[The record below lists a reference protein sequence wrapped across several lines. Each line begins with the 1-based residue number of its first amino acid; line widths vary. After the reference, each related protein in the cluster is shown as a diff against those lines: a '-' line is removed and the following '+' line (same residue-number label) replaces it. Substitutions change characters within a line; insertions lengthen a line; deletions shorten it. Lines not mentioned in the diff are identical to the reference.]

1 MIRVVD
7 CGVIDYGT
15 AWNTQRRYF
24 DGLLAETAER
34 SAEPVVD
41 KHEESGEKARGVL
54 MLCEHPHV
62 YTLGK
67 SGHANNLLVSETFLK
82 SIGAS
87 YYHIDRGGDI
97 TYHGY
102 GQLVGYPILDLLSLD
117 ERGIGLKE
125 YIHRLEESVIETIAE
140 WGVVGRRVEHA
151 TGVWLEAN
159 ATRPERKICAIGV
172 KASHYV
178 TMHGFALN
186 VNTDLN
192 YFHYI
197 HPCGFRDKG
206 VTSIASEVGREVP
219 MGEVKGR
226 VLSHLAAVFGAVC
239 VEGNLC
245 PKDGE
250 PAE

>member
-1 MIRVVD
+1 MDMNEVEVFDLGRRGYREVWERQAALQRERVARKLRGEGGRD
-7 CGVIDYGT
+7 C
-15 AWNTQRRYF
+15 
-24 DGLLAETAER
+24 LLL
-34 SAEPVVD
+34 V
-41 KHEESGEKARGVL
+41 
-54 MLCEHPHV
+54 EHPHV

-67 SGHANNLLVSETFLK
+67 SGDEANMLMNAIQLRAKHAEFIHV
-82 SIGAS
+82 
-87 YYHIDRGGDI
+87 DRGGDI
-97 TYHGY
+97 TYHGP
-102 GQLVGYPILDLLSLD
+102 GQLVVYPIFDI
-117 ERGIGLKE
+117 ERFHMGVKDYVYALEEVVIRTVGDYGMRGE
-125 YIHRLEESVIETIAE
+125 RLE
-140 WGVVGRRVEHA
+140 GA
-151 TGVWLEAN
+151 TGVWLDAH
-159 ATRPERKICAIGV
+159 APGARKVCAIGI
-172 KASHYV
+172 KCSRYV

-197 HPCGFRDKG
+197 HPCGFKDKG